1 MEYFTYK
8 ITLEGS
14 DKFYVGSHKTK
25 FKDPEQDSYM
35 GSGLWVSQIK
45 DKSKLKRQILEFF
58 DDELS
63 AIKAEQLLLLL
74 LDINFDLPNNMN
86 MTNKAIGFASGQNNP
101 SCRPEAKKYL
111 GNNYTEY
118 QRSKMVEFNKKEETI
133 KKRKERNKFLAKN
146 GLHNFQNPELRK
158 KINKISK
165 KRWIEDNPMWK
176 PEIIAKFKGLKKELS
191 VLIVER
197 LG

>member
-74 LDINFDLPNNMN
+74 LLDINFDFKENQKERHKKLMKKKVEEGTHNFKILNY
-86 MTNKAIGFASGQNNP
+86 
-101 SCRPEAKKYL
+101 AKK
-111 GNNYTEY
+111 
-118 QRSKMVEFNKKEETI
+118 
-133 KKRKERNKFLAKN
+133 
-146 GLHNFQNPELRK
+146 
-158 KINKISK
+158 
-165 KRWIEDNPMWK
+165 
-176 PEIIAKFKGLKKELS
+176 
-191 VLIVER
+191 
-197 LG
+197 

>member
-63 AIKAEQLLLLL
+63 AIKAEQLLL

-165 KRWIEDNPMWK
+165 KD
-176 PEIIAKFKGLKKELS
+176 GLKIIPCGNLKLLPNLKAS
-191 VLIVER
+191 KKN
-197 LG
+197 